1 MLRKYAAK
9 YQPGARVQL
18 ATALTG
24 RGFLSG
30 FDHRTRSDYE
40 RRAPHAT
47 ARNPMATPTA
57 LGSASEPPR
66 SLTGIKP
73 TGMPHLGNYL
83 GMIRPAL
90 EMTSSHQA
98 FYFIADY
105 HALTT
110 LRSRD
115 LVQKYTTEVTAAWLA
130 LGLDPAQTIL
140 FKQSDVP
147 EVCELAWFLSCVTPL
162 GLLKRAHAFKDAES
176 KGAELNGGTFF
187 YPVLMAADILAYD
200 SHVVPVGKDQ
210 KQHVEMA
217 RDMAIAFN
225 HYFGEVLRV
234 PEPAIRPDVATIPG
248 TDGRKMSKSYDNTI
262 PLFLPTKKL
271 RKAIMGIK
279 TDSTPLEQPK
289 DPNSCSV
296 FELYK
301 LFATAEQTEHL
312 AARYRAGG
320 LGYGHAKQELF
331 EVMEAH
337 FEGPRDRFLH
347 HLAHPKTIDDI
358 LADGGQRAKSVAAA
372 TLSRVRTAVG
382 M

>member
-1 MLRKYAAK
+1 MT
-9 YQPGARVQL
+9 
-18 ATALTG
+18 ATST
-24 RGFLSG
+24 
-30 FDHRTRSDYE
+30 
-40 RRAPHAT
+40 
-47 ARNPMATPTA
+47 
-57 LGSASEPPR
+57 PR

-110 LRSRD
+110 LRSRAD
-115 LVQKYTTEVTAAWLA
+115 IERYTHEVTAAWLA
-130 LGLDPAQTIL
+130 LGLDPEQTIL

-147 EVCELAWFLSCVTPL
+147 EVCELSWFLGCVTSL
-162 GLLKRAHAFKDAES
+162 GMLKRAHAFKDAES
-176 KGAELNGGTFF
+176 KGTDINGGTFF

-200 SHVVPVGKDQ
+200 SDVVPVGKDQ

-225 HYFGEVLRV
+225 HYFGDVLRIPRPV
-234 PEPAIRPDVATIPG
+234 IRPDVATIPG

-271 RKAIMGIK
+271 RKAVMRIK
-279 TDSTPLEQPK
+279 TDSTPLEEPK
-289 DPNSCSV
+289 NPESCSV
-296 FELYK
+296 FELYR
-301 LFATAEQTEHL
+301 LFATPEQAEDL
-312 AARYRAGG
+312 AGRYRAGG
-320 LGYGHAKQELF
+320 MGYGHAKQELF

-337 FEGPRDRFLH
+337 FAGPRERFQH
-347 HLAHPKTIDDI
+347 YLAHPETINDI
-358 LADGGQRAKSVAAA
+358 LADGGKRAKSVAAA
-372 TLSRVRTAVG
+372 TLSRVRSATGLQNSLTRARS
-382 M
+382 

>member
-1 MLRKYAAK
+1 MTTTAA
-9 YQPGARVQL
+9 PP
-18 ATALTG
+18 
-24 RGFLSG
+24 
-30 FDHRTRSDYE
+30 
-40 RRAPHAT
+40 RA
-47 ARNPMATPTA
+47 
-57 LGSASEPPR
+57 PR

-110 LRSRD
+110 LRSRED
-115 LVQKYTTEVTAAWLA
+115 IARYTREVTAAWLA
-130 LGLDPAQTIL
+130 LGLDPEHTIL

-147 EVCELAWFLSCVTPL
+147 EVCELSWFLGCVTPL
-162 GLLKRAHAFKDAES
+162 GMLKRAHAFKDAEA
-176 KGAELNGGTFF
+176 KGVDINGGTFF

-200 SHVVPVGKDQ
+200 SDVVPVGKDQ

-225 HYFGEVLRV
+225 HYFGEVLRI
-234 PEPAIRPDVATIPG
+234 PEPVIRPDVATIPG

-262 PLFLPTKKL
+262 PLFLPAKQL
-271 RKAIMGIK
+271 RKAIMRIK
-279 TDSTPLEQPK
+279 TDSTPLEEPK
-289 DPNSCSV
+289 DPDTCSV
-296 FELYK
+296 FELYR
-301 LFATAEQTEHL
+301 LFGTAEGIADL

-320 LGYGHAKQELF
+320 MGYGHAKLELF

-337 FEGPRDRFLH
+337 FAGPRERFQH
-347 HLAHPKTIDDI
+347 YLAHPETINDI
-358 LADGGQRAKSVAAA
+358 LEDGGQRARSVARA
-372 TLSRVRTAVG
+372 TLSRVRDATGIRNGLTNGLV
-382 M
+382 